1 MQRLGT
7 VTFHGLG
14 NGLEVQAVNTVR
26 AAEDYFPIVYQAD
39 GLRSLLET
47 CALIWTV
54 VAVACLLTLTVL
66 YVLTRLESGDGREI
80 QKGVWASEKVAAPG
94 LVGVVRPRILVP
106 DGMRGRVL
114 DFVMAHETAHR
125 RRLDNLRRILALL
138 VCCVHWF
145 NPIVWW
151 SLKRFFEDMELACN
165 ETIIPSYRRRH

>member
-47 CALIWTV
+47 CALICTV

-66 YVLTRLESGDGREI
+66 YVLTLLESGGGRVI
-80 QKGVWASEKVAAPG
+80 QKGFWASEKVAAPG
-94 LVGVVRPRILVP
+94 AGRRCPSEDPSPR
-106 DGMRGRVL
+106 RHARTS
-114 DFVMAHETAHR
+114 AR
-125 RRLDNLRRILALL
+125 LRRGPRNSPPAQA
-138 VCCVHWF
+138 
-145 NPIVWW
+145 
-151 SLKRFFEDMELACN
+151 R
-165 ETIIPSYRRRH
+165 